1 MIPITEH
8 IQKLKLV
15 QLFETV
21 RRFEKESQEPFGVRI
36 NYDKLNK
43 AHPQFLPDYDFSSVD
58 DTDGLYRFIEYQ
70 DQYYSWYTEDN
81 YHHLGDELFCLHPF
95 TAKDFEPGKP
105 WLDYPILY
113 DRIEY
118 SRYGNNLAITNRFY
132 REDQVIHCEN
142 HTVLIDFGNN
152 HWYRSEHQFTILE
165 ADLLLERHNGRNG
178 NNRIIVHQLIN
189 NQLVETKLDTLE
201 KLGAYVRAGGNF
213 SEDPEMDLI
222 LDLDDLEAAQYLIE
236 EVNPLL
242 LEYFSKRLR
251 DDENLIELATAFC
264 DDAIAFA
271 SDRIKDDPVFIEHL
285 ISTLPALNVPK
296 LYESLRPE
304 LKAQTAIAVRALAK
318 DFDGTWKCLT
328 PEMKEKEEIKKM
340 LNLIP
345 QEGSPICHLR
355 WVDVRNYSPDFQEH
369 VLHALREQAEE
380 VGLYD
385 AFSYITHHMDTS
397 GVVYYFGHQELTEED
412 RANLPQFYTNIQCVS
427 FDHGGILALEH
438 SCSQAY
444 RVCTFLGDPLF
455 DDLMHDVAFH
465 LDGSVTVRPNDVD
478 KGWYTRYRLQ
488 LPLVQE
494 TDRAGFDNDLY
505 DLPSVGPRDQ
515 LVCIDGGRVVENV
528 FNPLSCQNSLAY
540 RHDSEKAIEVV
551 HTWPWAF
558 SQLSPESKSNPL
570 IQQSL
575 LNGLIARRES
585 LSPWIR
591 VYSTIRLQDH
601 FDRSQLIDL
610 VQKKQLEPDTFPYA
624 LEFDVL
630 EAFAASGAY
639 LNAKI
644 EHLFMNCSEDQWIKL
659 VGLNGRF
666 INLLPERFKTEGMY
680 KIAANTYLDSLSD
693 APKALRTNIEF
704 ARSIVSKHPNAILY
718 FEDIATDHEELNAAW
733 IAFQKWL
740 KTDDDLPF

>member
-1 MIPITEH
+1 MIKITEH
-8 IQKLKLV
+8 IQKLRLV
-15 QLFETV
+15 QLFEAA
-21 RRFEKESQEPFGVRI
+21 RRFEEEGQEPFGVRI
-36 NYDKLNK
+36 NYDQLNK
-43 AHPQFLPDYDFSSVD
+43 THPQFLPDYDFSTVD
-58 DTDGLYRFIEYQ
+58 DPDGLYRFVEYQ
-70 DQYYSWYTEDN
+70 DQYYSWYTEAN
-81 YHHLGDELFCLHPF
+81 YHHLGDVLFCLHPF
-95 TAKDFEPGKP
+95 TANDFEPGKP

-118 SRYGNNLAITNRFY
+118 SSYGNNLAITSRFY
-132 REDQVIHCEN
+132 REEQVINCEN
-142 HTVLIDFGNN
+142 HTVLIDLWNN
-152 HWYRSEHQFTILE
+152 HWYRSEIQFSILE
-165 ADLLLERHNGRNG
+165 ADLLLERHEDRNG
-178 NNRIIVHQLIN
+178 NNWIIVHQLTN
-189 NQLVETKLDTLE
+189 NQLAETKLDTVE
-201 KLGAYVRAGGNF
+201 KLAAYVRAGGDF
-213 SEDPEMDLI
+213 SEDPEIDLI
-222 LDLDDLEAAQYLIE
+222 HDLDNLEAAHYLIE

-242 LEYFSKRLR
+242 LEYFSERLR

-264 DDAIAFA
+264 DDAFAFA
-271 SDRIKDDPVFIEHL
+271 SDRIKEDTVFIAHL
-285 ISTLPALNVPK
+285 ISTLPALSVPK
-296 LYESLRPE
+296 LYEALRPE
-304 LKAQTAIAVRALAK
+304 LKAQTTVAVRALAK

-328 PEMKEKEEIKKM
+328 PEMKEKVEIKEM

-355 WVDVRNYSPDFQEH
+355 WIDVRNFSPAFQEQ
-369 VLHALREQAEE
+369 VVEAMREQAEE
-380 VGLYD
+380 VGLHD
-385 AFSYITHHMDTS
+385 AFPYIIHHIDSS

-412 RANLPQFYTNIQCVS
+412 GANLPKFYTNIQCVS
-427 FDHGGILALEH
+427 FDHGGILAMEH

-444 RVCTFLGDPLF
+444 RICTFLGDPLF
-455 DDLMHDVAFH
+455 DDLMHDAEFH
-465 LDGSVTVRPNDVD
+465 LDGSITVRPNNVE

-488 LPLVQE
+488 LPLLQE

-505 DLPSVGPRDQ
+505 GIPSVGPRDQ

-528 FNPLSCQNSLAY
+528 FNPMSCQNSLVY

-558 SQLSPESKSNPL
+558 SQLSAESKNNPL
-570 IQQSL
+570 IQRSL
-575 LNGLIARRES
+575 LDGLIARHES
-585 LSPWIR
+585 LSPWVR

-644 EHLFMNCSEDQWIKL
+644 EHFFMNCSEDQWIKL

-666 INLLPERFKTEGMY
+666 INILPERLKTEGMY

-733 IAFQKWL
+733 VAFQKWL